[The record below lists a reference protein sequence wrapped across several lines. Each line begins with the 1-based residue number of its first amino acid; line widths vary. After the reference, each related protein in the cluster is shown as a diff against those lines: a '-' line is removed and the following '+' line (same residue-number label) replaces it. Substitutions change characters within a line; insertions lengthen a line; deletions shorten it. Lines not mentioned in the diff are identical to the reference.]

1 MTDIAIALPTTAS
14 AVATPGKASP
24 SGSSSAFANLMKGGA
39 ATTAV
44 ARATTPAAETAPA
57 QPGGKVLPVALAE
70 LAVSAELVA
79 GVSADIQT
87 SLAAFLEANGI
98 PSTTTQIP
106 DEVMDAWI
114 TTELPL
120 LAQAIPELSVAINQL
135 SEGGVDATTETKALT
150 TSTGSTDDAPIA
162 PPGTAPAAAITPTPA
177 IREFIAAAV
186 AAVEPSHQK
195 TQHPS
200 LTQTQGTGDLDLEA
214 VVAEAMKRQAAPA
227 KATPTAQ
234 PSELSRLAQALNAR
248 ADTAAPQATAST
260 SSHESTRLTAGTGYT
275 PLAALQEATRQLT
288 PTPQN
293 QTQAIDDIDALLAKP
308 APAEARLA
316 VPTQRLLG
324 DAAAPAEV
332 ATEGRLMA
340 ARIEASVSTP
350 VKTEAAPAP
359 LAGDTKLPHFD
370 DPAWLRS
377 VGEKAQMMLRNAQ
390 PEARLRLDPS
400 HLGTIE
406 MRISQG
412 GDGTQITMVATDG
425 RVRDALEAGQNRL
438 REQLAEQG
446 VELSKFDV
454 SDQSQQESQRQQADG
469 QNEGHRTSQGQALA
483 DGDSID
489 GTENRTEPAAH
500 ASDRLV
506 DQRV

>member
-24 SGSSSAFANLMKGGA
+24 SGSSNAFANLMKGDA
-39 ATTAV
+39 AATAV

-57 QPGGKVLPVALAE
+57 PPGGKVLPVALAE

-120 LAQAIPELSVAINQL
+120 LAQALPELSVAINQL

-150 TSTGSTDDAPIA
+150 TSTGSTDDAPVA

-260 SSHESTRLTAGTGYT
+260 STSSHESTRLTAGTGYT

-293 QTQAIDDIDALLAKP
+293 QAQAVDDIDVLLAKP

-359 LAGDTKLPHFD
+359 LAGDTKLPH
-370 DPAWLRS
+370 
-377 VGEKAQMMLRNAQ
+377 
-390 PEARLRLDPS
+390 
-400 HLGTIE
+400 
-406 MRISQG
+406 
-412 GDGTQITMVATDG
+412 
-425 RVRDALEAGQNRL
+425 
-438 REQLAEQG
+438 
-446 VELSKFDV
+446 
-454 SDQSQQESQRQQADG
+454 
-469 QNEGHRTSQGQALA
+469 
-483 DGDSID
+483 
-489 GTENRTEPAAH
+489 
-500 ASDRLV
+500 
-506 DQRV
+506 